1 MDISQAFGRNM
12 RDHRVPMALVGIG
25 LGWLLASSL
34 RDPDRAGQ
42 PQGAGA
48 AGRYGRG
55 RVDLYG
61 NPYRPRGG
69 ASPGHRVDLAAKARA
84 AGAELQRIG
93 GEGEDAFLERVDV
106 ARGAVLGVLRQA
118 GEAATAF
125 RGRVEQAL
133 AGGAEQARRIG
144 DQAVSIAAD
153 AGHAVAD
160 AAGRVGAMAGE
171 LAGRGQAAAEGV
183 REGASR
189 ATEQARSLGSRT
201 TSYLQEQPLL
211 LGAVGIVAGA
221 ALGLLL
227 PSSRSER
234 QMLGRAREGVRES
247 AQASVRAAG

>member
-1 MDISQAFGRNM
+1 MDKSQAFGRNM

-25 LGWLLASSL
+25 VGWLLASAL
-34 RDPDRAGQ
+34 RDPDRAGP
-42 PQGAGA
+42 PQSADVT
-48 AGRYGRG
+48 GRYGRG

-61 NPYRPRGG
+61 NPYRPQGG
-69 ASPGHRVDLAAKARA
+69 ASLGHRADLAAKARA

-93 GEGEDAFLERVDV
+93 GEAEDAFLERVDV

-133 AGGAEQARRIG
+133 AGVAEQARRIG
-144 DQAVSIAAD
+144 DQAVSVAAD
-153 AGHAVAD
+153 AGQAVTE

-171 LAGRGQAAAEGV
+171 LAGQGQAAAEGV

-189 ATEQARSLGSRT
+189 ATVQARSLGSRT

-211 LGAVGIVAGA
+211 LGAVGVVAGA

-227 PSSRSER
+227 ASSRPER
-234 QMLGRAREGVRES
+234 QMLEGARERARKR
-247 AQASVRAAG
+247 ASVG

>member
-1 MDISQAFGRNM
+1 MDRSQAFGRNM

-34 RDPDRAGQ
+34 RDPDRAGELQ
-42 PQGAGA
+42 DGGVT
-48 AGRYGRG
+48 GRYGRG

-61 NPYRPRGG
+61 NPYQSRGG
-69 ASPGHRVDLAAKARA
+69 TLPGYRADLAAMARA
-84 AGAELQRIG
+84 AGAELQRLG

-133 AGGAEQARRIG
+133 AGAAAQAGRIG

-153 AGHAVAD
+153 AGQAVTD
-160 AAGRVGAMAGE
+160 AVGRVGAMAGE

-189 ATEQARSLGSRT
+189 ATVQARSFGSRT

-211 LGAVGIVAGA
+211 LGAVGVVAGA

-227 PSSRSER
+227 ASSRPER
-234 QMLGRAREGVRES
+234 QMLEGARERARKR
-247 AQASVRAAG
+247 ASVG